1 VSRGLVAAMISEDAD
16 VPWMKCALAE
26 AERGRG
32 RVEPNPLTGAVLVK
46 DGCFLGSGHHDR
58 FGGPHAEI
66 VALERVGNQ
75 AKGATLYV
83 TLEPCCHHG
92 KTPPCTSAILAAGV
106 VRVVAAM
113 RDPFPK
119 VNGQGFALLE
129 AAGVVVESHCLEQA
143 ARRLNAPFLKHV
155 TTGLPYVTAKWAM
168 TLDGKTAVENGDSRW
183 ISSESSRQQVHQ
195 LRGRMDAIVAGIGT
209 VVADDPLLTARPA
222 GPRLATRVVLDSHA
236 QLPLSSRL
244 VQTAAECPVLVA
256 VTNTADPL
264 RCAKLRE
271 HGCEVV
277 VFPDSAKVPVIALL
291 EELSRR
297 EMTNVLVEGGGRV
310 LGSFLDAQQVDA
322 VDVFIAPIVEGGDH
336 ANTSIRGEGCQTI
349 SDALRADGVT
359 VTQVG
364 SDVRLRGHLPQP
376 WRKLASFPGG

>member
-1 VSRGLVAAMISEDAD
+1 
-16 VPWMKCALAE
+16 MKCALAE

-32 RVEPNPLTGAVLVK
+32 RVEPNPLVGAVLVK
-46 DGCFLGSGHHDR
+46 GGCFLGSGHHER

-66 VALERVGNQ
+66 VALERVGDQ
-75 AKGATLYV
+75 ARRATLYV

-92 KTPPCTSAILAAGV
+92 KTPPCTSAILAAGI

-113 RDPFPK
+113 RDPFPQ
-119 VNGQGFALLE
+119 VNGQGLTLLE
-129 AAGVVVESHCLEQA
+129 AAGLLVESGCQEEA
-143 ARRLNAPFLKHV
+143 ARCLNAPYLKRV

-168 TLDGKTAVENGDSRW
+168 TLDGKTAVKNGDSRW

-209 VVADDPLLTARPA
+209 VLADDPLLTARPP
-222 GPRLATRVVLDSHA
+222 GPRVATRVVLDSHA

-256 VTNTADPL
+256 VTGSADPL
-264 RCAKLRE
+264 RCARLRE

-277 VFPDSAKVPVIALL
+277 VFPDSAGVPVVALL

-297 EMTNVLVEGGGRV
+297 AMTNVLVEGGGRV

-322 VDVFIAPIVEGGDH
+322 VDVFIAPIVEGGNH
-336 ANTSIRGEGCQTI
+336 ANTPARGAGREAI
-349 SDALRADGVT
+349 SDALRADHLT
-359 VTQVG
+359 ITQVG
-364 SDVRLRGHLPQP
+364 VDVRLRGFLPQP
-376 WRKLASFPGG
+376 WRRLAGFPDG

>member
-1 VSRGLVAAMISEDAD
+1 MISEDED

-32 RVEPNPLTGAVLVK
+32 RVEPNPLVGAVLMK
-46 DGCFLGSGHHDR
+46 DGRFLGSGHHDR

-66 VALERVGNQ
+66 VALERVGDQ
-75 AKGATLYV
+75 AQGATLYV

-92 KTPPCTSAILAAGV
+92 KTPPCTSAILAAGI

-113 RDPFPK
+113 RDPFPQ
-119 VNGQGFALLE
+119 VNGRGLALLE
-129 AAGVVVESHCLEQA
+129 AAGLAVESGCQEQA
-143 ARRLNAPFLKHV
+143 GRCLNAPYLKRV

-168 TLDGKTAVENGDSRW
+168 TLDGKTAVKSGDSRW

-209 VVADDPLLTARPA
+209 VLADDPLLTARPP
-222 GPRLATRVVLDSHA
+222 GPRFATRVVLDSQA
-236 QLPLSSRL
+236 QLPPSARL
-244 VQTAAECPVLVA
+244 VQTAADCPVLVA
-256 VTNTADPL
+256 VTTSADPI
-264 RCAKLRE
+264 RCATLRE

-277 VFPDSAKVPVIALL
+277 AFPDSAGVSVVALL

-297 EMTNVLVEGGGRV
+297 GMTNVLVEGGGRV

-322 VDVFIAPIVEGGDH
+322 VDVFIAPIIEGGDH
-336 ANTSIRGEGCQTI
+336 ANTPVRGAGCQAI
-349 SDALRADGVT
+349 SDALRVGQVT
-359 VTQVG
+359 FTQVG
-364 SDVRLRGHLPQP
+364 VDVRLRGCLSQP
-376 WRKLASFPGG
+376 WRRLAGFPGG

>member
-1 VSRGLVAAMISEDAD
+1 VAPMVSKEEDI
-16 VPWMKCALAE
+16 PWMKCALAE

-32 RVEPNPLTGAVLVK
+32 RVEPNPLVGAVLVK
-46 DGCFLGSGHHDR
+46 DGLFLGSGHHER
-58 FGGPHAEI
+58 FGGPHGEI
-66 VALERVGNQ
+66 VALERVGDQ

-92 KTPPCTSAILAAGV
+92 KTPPCTSAILAAGI

-113 RDPFPK
+113 RDPFPE
-119 VNGQGFALLE
+119 VNGRGLALLE
-129 AAGVVVESHCLEQA
+129 SAGLTVETGCQEQP
-143 ARRLNAPFLKHV
+143 ARCLNAPYLKRV

-168 TLDGKTAVENGDSRW
+168 TLDGKTAVKTGDSRW
-183 ISSESSRQQVHQ
+183 ISSESSRKQVHQ

-209 VVADDPLLTARPA
+209 VLADNPLLTARPP

-256 VTNTADPL
+256 VTNSADPV
-264 RCAKLRE
+264 RCASLRE

-277 VFPDSAKVPVIALL
+277 AFPDSASVPIVHLL

-297 EMTNVLVEGGGRV
+297 AMTNVLIEGGGRV
-310 LGSFLDAQQVDA
+310 MGSFLDAQQVDA

-336 ANTSIRGEGCQTI
+336 AHTPVRGAGCQAI
-349 SDALRADGVT
+349 SDALRVEQVT
-359 VTQVG
+359 ITQVG
-364 SDVRLRGHLPQP
+364 VDVRLRGCLSQP
-376 WRKLASFPGG
+376 WRRLAGFPGG